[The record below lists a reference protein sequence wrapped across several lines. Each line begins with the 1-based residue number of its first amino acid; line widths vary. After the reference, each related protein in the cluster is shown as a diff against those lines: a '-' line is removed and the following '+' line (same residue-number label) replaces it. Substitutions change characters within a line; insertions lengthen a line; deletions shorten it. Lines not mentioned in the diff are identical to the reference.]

1 MEDTG
6 MCGRFGLLA
15 PSEIAERFA
24 LVAQLSFDARYNAAP
39 TQAMPVVTQNGSRS
53 LGLMRWGYEPRWL
66 KEKGG
71 GKPLIN
77 ARADKLQSAPTFR
90 DALRSQRAIVP
101 ATHFFEWHREGN
113 RKTPYV
119 FRLRGGALFGFAGLW
134 FDEGGERRFLII
146 TTEPNEVTSPV
157 HNRMPAMLLPEHE
170 DAWLAPDQGEPSRL
184 MTLLGPYPAHLMDAF
199 PVSSRVNSPANDT
212 PDLLEP
218 VPAQEATASVGSAG
232 PNSA

>member
-1 MEDTG
+1 
-6 MCGRFGLLA
+6 MCGRFGLLS

-39 TQAMPVVTQNGSRS
+39 TQMMPVVTQNGSRS

-77 ARADKLQSAPTFR
+77 ARADRLDSAPTFR

-101 ATHFFEWHREGN
+101 ATHFFEWQREGS

-119 FRLRGGALFGFAGLW
+119 FRLKGGELFGFAGLW
-134 FDEGGERRFLII
+134 FQEGGERRFLII

-170 DAWLAPDQGEPSRL
+170 DAWLDPDQGESGKL
-184 MTLLGPYPAHLMDAF
+184 MTLLAPYPAELMEAYV
-199 PVSSRVNSPANDT
+199 VSSKVNCPANDT
-212 PDLLEP
+212 SDLLEP
-218 VPAQEATASVGSAG
+218 VQAREATAAAGSAG
-232 PNSA
+232 ANSA

>member
-1 MEDTG
+1 

-39 TQAMPVVTQNGSRS
+39 SQAMPVVTQNGTRS

-71 GKPLIN
+71 GRPLIN
-77 ARADKLQSAPTFR
+77 ARADKLRSAPTFR
-90 DALRSQRAIVP
+90 DALKSQRAIVP

-119 FRLRGGALFGFAGLW
+119 FRLQGGALFGFAGLW
-134 FDEGGERRFLII
+134 FEEGGERRFLII
-146 TTEPNEVTSPV
+146 TTEPNEVTRAI

-170 DAWLAPDQGEPSRL
+170 EQWLDPDQVEPATLMTMLAP
-184 MTLLGPYPAHLMDAF
+184 YPGHLMEAY

-218 VPAQEATASVGSAG
+218 VPKREATATAGNAG